1 MRVAPVVCVVLI
13 LLPPRAVGAAPD
25 LLPPGKTFTSAIWG
39 LALDYPDDWSVDDD
53 GEEVRFRSADGSTI
67 VLGRTGTDRP
77 SEPAPGRRTA
87 KPQCTTATNAHDVVS
102 TVCVDPVSMAR
113 RAVLALKMRDGR
125 QSRVAISTRIR
136 DSRVFDALVA
146 SARAY
151 P

>member
-1 MRVAPVVCVVLI
+1 MSVAVACIVLI
-13 LLPPRAVGAAPD
+13 LLPPARGVGAAAD
-25 LLPPGKTFTSAIWG
+25 LLPPGKTFASAMWG
-39 LALDYPDDWSVDDD
+39 LALDYPDDWAVDDD
-53 GEEVRFRSADGSTI
+53 GEEVRFRSADGSAI

-77 SEPAPGRRTA
+77 SEPARGSRA
-87 KPQCTTATNAHDVVS
+87 EKPPCTTTTNAHDVVS
-102 TVCVDPVSMAR
+102 TVCVDPASMAR
-113 RAVLALKMRDGR
+113 RAVLVLKTRDGR